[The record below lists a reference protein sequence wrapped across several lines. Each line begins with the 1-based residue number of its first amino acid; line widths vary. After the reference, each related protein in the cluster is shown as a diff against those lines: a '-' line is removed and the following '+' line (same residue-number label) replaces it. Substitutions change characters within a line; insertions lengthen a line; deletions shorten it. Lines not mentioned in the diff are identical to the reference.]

1 MNKQKEEA
9 HSALDA
15 VHYKGEWSNFTFKH
29 FTNTLTKAYNA
40 LQQ

>member
-15 VHYKGEWSNFTFKH
+15 VHYKGEWSNFT
-29 FTNTLTKAYNA
+29 NILTKAYNA
-40 LQQ
+40 LQQLW